1 MRRPTIVSAVR
12 DWPSKRVF
20 TGTHHYAA
28 ALRASRTLH
37 LTVDALVERGLD
49 EGFTVN
55 GQYVT
60 RYDVMAKYGIDD
72 SGDL

>member
-1 MRRPTIVSAVR
+1 MKKPKIVSAVR

-20 TGTHHYAA
+20 TGIHHYAA

-37 LTVDALVERGLD
+37 ATLEALVERGLD

-55 GQYVT
+55 GTYIT
-60 RYDVMAKYGIDD
+60 RYDVMAQYGIDD